1 MKGALLLLALAAC
14 SSPHKATPDCA
25 HTCDRLL
32 DLAAAHLD
40 ETLAKI
46 SDHSDAETADHLR
59 AQAADARA
67 AERATCAE
75 RCEAGELDRGCVAA
89 AADVVAAQACFQTKR

>member
-1 MKGALLLLALAAC
+1 MKRAVLLLALAAC
-14 SSPHKATPDCA
+14 GHGRKAPPDCA
-25 HTCDRLL
+25 HACDRVL

-40 ETLAKI
+40 ETLSKI

-75 RCEAGELDRGCVAA
+75 RCEAGELDRACVAA
-89 AADVVAAQACFQTKR
+89 AKDVIAAQACFRTER